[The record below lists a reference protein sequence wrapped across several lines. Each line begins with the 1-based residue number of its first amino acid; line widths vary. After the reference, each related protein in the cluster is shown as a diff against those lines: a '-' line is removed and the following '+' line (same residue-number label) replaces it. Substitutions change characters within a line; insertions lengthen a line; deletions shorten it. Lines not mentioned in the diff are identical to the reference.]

1 MYTSFYGLDA
11 KPFSITPDPE
21 SLYLSPDHQEALT
34 HLEYALMRKI
44 GLMMLTG
51 DVGTGKTTI
60 LRYTVD
66 NFCDDKRIAAIFQTN
81 VSPKELFRLI
91 LSGFGIDARGDHKDQ
106 QLDALK
112 RFLEVLQQD
121 DQQALI
127 IVDESQGL
135 SDQSLE
141 EIRLLTNIQMDYPD
155 ALQILMVGQPEFLE
169 RLQSPQWVS
178 LGQRIGISYHLK
190 PLDFAQTCW
199 YIAHRLAR
207 VGGRLKL
214 FSKDALKRI
223 FKSSGGIPRLI
234 NLICDAALIYGYG
247 DELKTIKAPLIEKV
261 VEERDGMG
269 LGSGLKALKK
279 TGNAGKAPSGIEGSG
294 PFKERLELIEE
305 ALVQIHHQ
313 LDCQREDLSIL
324 SSRSK
329 GDLQTLIKKI
339 LAKERRKREFLED
352 EIKHLRESLK
362 KAGIPYRKKIR
373 QTPDAAE
380 SGSALYQEFTRHLS
394 VK

>member
-1 MYTSFYGLDA
+1 MYTSFYGFDK

-21 SLYLSPDHQEALT
+21 SLYLSPDHQEALA
-34 HLEYALMRKI
+34 HLEYALLSNI

-66 NFCDDKRIAAIFQTN
+66 NFCDGKKIAAIFQTN

-91 LSGFGIDARGDHKDQ
+91 LSGLGIHVRGDHKDE
-106 QLDALK
+106 QLADLK
-112 RFLEVLQQD
+112 RFLNIMQQD
-121 DQQALI
+121 EQQALI

-135 SDQSLE
+135 SDQALE
-141 EIRLLTNIQMDYPD
+141 EIRLLTNIQMEYPD
-155 ALQILMVGQPEFLE
+155 AMQILLVGQPEFLE

-178 LGQRIGISYHLK
+178 LGQRMGINYHLK

-199 YIAHRLAR
+199 YIAHRLTR

-214 FSKDALKRI
+214 FSKDALKQI
-223 FKSSGGIPRLI
+223 YKSSGGTPRLI

-261 VEERDGMG
+261 VEERAGMG
-269 LGSGLKALKK
+269 LGGGLEAKK
-279 TGNAGKAPSGIEGSG
+279 KPQNGQQTEIEASG
-294 PFKERLELIEE
+294 PFKDRLELIEE
-305 ALVQIHHQ
+305 ALVQIHNQ
-313 LDCQREDLSIL
+313 LENQREDLSIL
-324 SSRSK
+324 SSSSK
-329 GDLQTLIKKI
+329 NDLQTLVKKI
-339 LAKERRKREFLED
+339 LSKERRKRRYLED
-352 EIKHLRESLK
+352 EIKHLRKSLK
-362 KAGIPYRKKIR
+362 KAGITFKETDKKVPDPTES
-373 QTPDAAE
+373 TPD
-380 SGSALYQEFTRHLS
+380 LYQELTRHLS

>member
-1 MYTSFYGLDA
+1 MYTSFYGLDS

-21 SLYLSPDHQEALT
+21 SLYLSPDHQEALA
-34 HLEYALMRKI
+34 HLEYALMSKI

-60 LRYTVD
+60 LRYTVE
-66 NFCDDKRIAAIFQTN
+66 NFCDDKRIAAIYQTN

-91 LSGFGIDARGDHKDQ
+91 LSGFGIEARGDHKDQ

-112 RFLEVLQQD
+112 RFLNILQQD
-121 DQQALI
+121 EQQALI

-135 SDQSLE
+135 SDETLE
-141 EIRLLTNIQMDYPD
+141 EIRLLTNIQMDHTD
-155 ALQILMVGQPEFLE
+155 TLQILLVGQPEFLE
-169 RLQSPQWVS
+169 RLQSQQWLS
-178 LGQRIGISYHLK
+178 LGQRIGINYHLK

-199 YIAHRLAR
+199 YIAHRLTR

-214 FSKDALKRI
+214 FSKDALKQI

-247 DELKTIKAPLIEKV
+247 DELKIIKGPLIEKV

-269 LGSGLKALKK
+269 LGNGLDALKK
-279 TGNAGKAPSGIEGSG
+279 TQPSPSGTENNGR
-294 PFKERLELIEE
+294 FKDRLELIEE
-305 ALVQIHHQ
+305 ALVQIQ
-313 LDCQREDLSIL
+313 NQMECQREDLSIL
-324 SSRSK
+324 SSNSK
-329 GDLQTLIKKI
+329 SDLQTLVKKI
-339 LAKERRKREFLED
+339 LAKERRKRRYLED
-352 EIKHLRESLK
+352 EIKHLTKSLK
-362 KAGIPYRKKIR
+362 KAGISYKEVSKKR
-373 QTPDAAE
+373 PGATE
-380 SGSALYQEFTRHLS
+380 STSDLYEELTRHLS

>member
-1 MYTSFYGLDA
+1 MYNSFYGFDT

-34 HLEYALMRKI
+34 HLEYGLMRKI

-66 NFCDDKRIAAIFQTN
+66 NFCDDKQIAAIFQTN
-81 VSPKELFRLI
+81 VSPQELFRLI
-91 LSGFGIDARGDHKDQ
+91 LSGFGIEARGDHKDQ

-112 RFLEVLQQD
+112 RFLNILQED
-121 DQQALI
+121 EQQALI

-135 SDQSLE
+135 SDETLE
-141 EIRLLTNIQMDYPD
+141 EIRLLTNLQMDYPD
-155 ALQILMVGQPEFLE
+155 ALQILLVGQPEFLE

-207 VGGRLKL
+207 VGGRLKI
-214 FSKDALKRI
+214 FSKDALKQI

-261 VEERDGMG
+261 VEERAGMG
-269 LGSGLKALKK
+269 IGSGLDALKK
-279 TGNAGKAPSGIEGSG
+279 TQNQASGPESEG
-294 PFKERLELIEE
+294 PFKDRLELIEE
-305 ALVQIHHQ
+305 ALVQIHNQ
-313 LDCQREDLSIL
+313 LEHQREDLSIL
-324 SSRSK
+324 SSKSK
-329 GDLQTLIKKI
+329 SELQTLIKNI
-339 LAKERRKREFLED
+339 LAKERQKRRYLED
-352 EIKHLRESLK
+352 EIKHLTKSLK
-362 KAGIPYRKKIR
+362 KAGISHKETGKNAPKS
-373 QTPDAAE
+373 TE
-380 SGSALYQEFTRHLS
+380 STSELYQELTRHLS